1 MSNESSSSAGEG
13 STENDIYATE
23 EQGRKHRETV
33 YEELDYDTLEEAPR
47 TSEYP
52 KTDED
57 DGFRI
62 AELPKVP
69 KLSHIIGPGAILLGA
84 SLGSGETMF
93 WPTLIAQNGWWLY
106 WAFWV
111 GVITQF
117 FITTELQ
124 RWTIATGESIF
135 RAFGRLNLVW
145 PWFFLVAG
153 FFHKGWPGWAASGSE
168 VFLAWTGVLPQSQW
182 WIIGVIS
189 VVLIW
194 LSFQAGPILYNII
207 EDAQLVLMVAA
218 IIFTVALLFL
228 VDSAGQLANVPAGA
242 VNFGALPQD
251 MAIATFLGGLA
262 YAGGGGFTNM
272 AQSLWAREKGYGMS
286 TYQGRIKNPIRG
298 GGNPEE
304 LHRGFTFKPTITNL
318 RRWKAW
324 WRVTQLETFAT
335 FVVGLLV
342 IATISMTFAAE
353 YAAGTDQGAVDMW
366 ISVIIPQ
373 LGPLAQTLLYALL
386 IIALFSTQYATFEI
400 FVRNSVD
407 IIYGEY
413 GRQAGWNIGR
423 IYFAILTLF
432 SLWGIGIIGFQF
444 QQPFILLVL
453 GGAAAGVM
461 MWPYNALTT
470 ILNTTRLPEH
480 IQPSWP
486 RVVAM
491 WWATAFF
498 GYFSVLLIS
507 NMIIRLF
514 GLNMFSTAIGVV
526 GSGIGGY
533 ALWVIGLLVQIYTM
547 YRSAQAKFNADGT
560 VEDASE
566 ASSILG

>member
-1 MSNESSSSAGEG
+1 MSEDPDSSTGAGDAQ
-13 STENDIYATE
+13 SDIYASE
-23 EQGRKHRETV
+23 EEGRKHRNTV
-33 YEELDYDTLEEAPR
+33 YEEVDYDSLEKAPQ
-47 TSEYP
+47 TNEYP
-52 KTDED
+52 RGDGE
-57 DGFRI
+57 DGFRL

-93 WPTLIAQNGWWLY
+93 WPNLIAQNGWWLY

-145 PWFFLVAG
+145 PWFFLIAG

-168 VFLAWTGVLPQSQW
+168 VFLAWTGILPQSQW
-182 WIIGVIS
+182 WVIGVIS

-194 LSFQAGPILYNII
+194 LSFQAGPIIYNII
-207 EDAQLVLMVAA
+207 EDAQLVLMVLAV
-218 IIFTVALLFL
+218 IFTVTLMFL
-228 VDSAGQLANVPAGA
+228 VNSADQLANVPAGA
-242 VNFGALPQD
+242 VNFGDLPQD

-262 YAGGGGFTNM
+262 YAGGGGFTNL

-304 LHRGFTFKPTITNL
+304 LHRGFAFKPTLTNL

-342 IATISMTFAAE
+342 IATITMTFAAE
-353 YAAGTDQGAVDMW
+353 YASGTNLGAVDMW
-366 ISVIIPQ
+366 LNEIIPQ
-373 LGPLAQTLLYALL
+373 LDPLAQALLYALL
-386 IIALFSTQYATFEI
+386 IIALFSTQYASIEI

-413 GRQAGWNIGR
+413 GQRAGWDVGR
-423 IYFAILTLF
+423 IYFGALTIF
-432 SLWGIGIIGFQF
+432 CLWGAVIIGFQF

-480 IQPSWP
+480 LQPSWP
-486 RVVAM
+486 RVIAM

-498 GYFSVLLIS
+498 GFFSVLLIS

-514 GLNMFSTAIGVV
+514 GLGVFSTTVDVV
-526 GSGIGGY
+526 GSGFGGY
-533 ALWVIGLLVQIYTM
+533 LLWAIGLAVQIYTM
-547 YRSAQAKFNADGT
+547 YRSAQAKLNADGT
-560 VEDASE
+560 VDEASE
-566 ASSILG
+566 ASSFLG

>member
-1 MSNESSSSAGEG
+1 MSEDPDSSSGAGDAQ
-13 STENDIYATE
+13 SDIYASE
-23 EQGRKHRETV
+23 EEGRKHRNTV
-33 YEELDYDTLEEAPR
+33 YEEVDYDSLEEAPR
-47 TSEYP
+47 TNEYP
-52 KTDED
+52 KADGE
-57 DGFRI
+57 DGFRL

-93 WPTLIAQNGWWLY
+93 WPNLIAQNGWWLY
-106 WAFWV
+106 WAFWI

-168 VFLAWTGVLPQSQW
+168 VFLAWTGILPQSQW
-182 WIIGVIS
+182 WVIGVIS

-194 LSFQAGPILYNII
+194 LSFQAGPIIYNII
-207 EDAQLVLMVAA
+207 EDAQLVLMVLAV
-218 IIFTVALLFL
+218 IFTVALMFL
-228 VDSAGQLANVPAGA
+228 VDSADQLANVPAGA
-242 VNFGALPQD
+242 VNFGDLPQD

-262 YAGGGGFTNM
+262 YAGGGGFTNL

-304 LHRGFTFKPTITNL
+304 LHRGFAFKPTLTNL

-342 IATISMTFAAE
+342 IATITMTFAAE
-353 YAAGTDQGAVDMW
+353 YASGTSLGAVDMW
-366 ISVIIPQ
+366 LNEIIPQ
-373 LGPLAQTLLYALL
+373 LDPLAQALLYALL
-386 IIALFSTQYATFEI
+386 IIALFSTQYASIEI

-413 GRQAGWNIGR
+413 GQRAGWDVGR
-423 IYFAILTLF
+423 IYFGALTIF
-432 SLWGIGIIGFQF
+432 CLWGAVIIGFQF

-480 IQPSWP
+480 LQPSWP
-486 RVVAM
+486 RVIAM

-498 GYFSVLLIS
+498 GFFSVLLIS

-514 GLNMFSTAIGVV
+514 GLGVFSTTVDVV
-526 GSGIGGY
+526 GSGFGGY
-533 ALWVIGLLVQIYTM
+533 LLWAIGLAVQIYTM
-547 YRSAQAKFNADGT
+547 YRSAQAKLNADGT
-560 VEDASE
+560 VDEASE
-566 ASSILG
+566 ASSFLG